1 MKKQRTLKDS
11 FTLEGKGLHSGL
23 NLKITFN
30 PAPENYGYKI
40 RRVDMFGQPIIDAVA
55 DKVINTMRGTVLS
68 DNGIQVSTVEH
79 ALAALYGCEID
90 NCLMEINGPEF
101 PIMDGS
107 SILYVS
113 KIKETGTQEQN
124 APRKYIHFKRKRIHV
139 TDPESG
145 SEMILLPA
153 DSLSIKSKIEFDSL
167 LLKQQSATLNNLYDF
182 SREFASSRTFVFV
195 REIEHLL
202 QNNLIKGGD
211 LDNAIIIYDREI
223 PQEEYNKLADLTGV
237 KYKDAKKLGYIMN
250 KPLISENEPAR
261 HKLLDILGDIALS
274 GAFIKG
280 SIIANRPGHKINTM
294 FAKAIREQYLKEMNK
309 KEKKDRVEKLE
320 LQTVLMDRAVFYY
333 NKP

>member
-1 MKKQRTLKDS
+1 MKKQRTLKAS

-40 RRVDMFGQPIIDAVA
+40 RRVDMFGQPLIDAVA

-124 APRKYIHFKRKRIHV
+124 APRKYIHFKRKRIRV

-153 DSLSIKSKIEFDSL
+153 ESLSIKSKIEFDSL
-167 LLKQQSATLNNLYDF
+167 LLKQQSATLNNLSDF

-202 QNNLIKGGD
+202 HCNLIKGGD
-211 LDNAIIIYDREI
+211 LDNAIVIYDREI

-237 KYKDAKKLGYIMN
+237 KHKDAKKLGYIMN

-261 HKLLDILGDIALS
+261 HKLLDIIGDIALS